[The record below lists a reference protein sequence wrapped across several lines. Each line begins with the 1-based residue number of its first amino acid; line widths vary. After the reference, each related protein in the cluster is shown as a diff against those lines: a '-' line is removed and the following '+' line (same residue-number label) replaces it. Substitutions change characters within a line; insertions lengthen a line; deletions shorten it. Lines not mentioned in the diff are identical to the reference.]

1 MYFLQIRF
9 GMAATSIGIRARLSI
24 RPVSLIAITMLATF
38 AMTGMTFADDDDDYF
53 DCVLDKAQAIMK
65 TQKHKDAAA
74 ALHKAYRICQPLESS
89 KEAGVGSGVSLP
101 EHAWRT
107 IAPANS

>member
-1 MYFLQIRF
+1 
-9 GMAATSIGIRARLSI
+9 
-24 RPVSLIAITMLATF
+24 MLATF

-101 EHAWRT
+101 EHAWRI
-107 IAPANS
+107 IARANS